1 MAPAIVEPYN
11 AILATHTSLET
22 VDVCFLVDN
31 QVSGHGRGARRL
43 RHMIPSR
50 QPGQWT
56 SVENQVFGRLQHMI
70 HSGQPDQ

>member
-43 RHMIPSR
+43 RHLIPSR
-50 QPGQWT
+50 QKRT
-56 SVENQVFGRLQHMI
+56 SVENKVVVGLCDTGF
-70 HSGQPDQ
+70 

>member
-31 QVSGHGRGARRL
+31 QVSGHDGGARRL
-43 RHMIPSR
+43 LPSG
-50 QPGQWT
+50 QPGQWK
-56 SVENQVFGRLQHMI
+56 SQG
-70 HSGQPDQ
+70 S